1 MELHESSCGYGKR
14 WGESLGNR
22 GRLLIL
28 TDGLLPG
35 IYEALELRDGGS
47 DFLGK
52 GVSKGV
58 ENVNTTIGP
67 ALVGKDPR
75 DQMAIDNFMFQK
87 LDRTVNEWAWCKQ

>member
-28 TDGLLPG
+28 TNGLLPG

-52 GVSKGV
+52 GVSK
-58 ENVNTTIGP
+58 
-67 ALVGKDPR
+67 DPR
-75 DQMAIDNFMFQK
+75 DQMAIDNFMVQK
-87 LDRTVNEWAWCKQ
+87 LDRTVNEWGWCKQ